1 MTYMKILLLLMFCT
15 VLPMQAQ
22 QMKKLTDL
30 KDFEAR
36 LLQEAKNIESI
47 ESNFTQIKYLDVF
60 DEKITSKGTFYYK
73 KSNKIC
79 MDYAQPMNY
88 LIVINNNQLKIV
100 SDGKKSIMDLHSN
113 KMMNQMQDMLTA
125 CMVGDLSNMSPGY
138 ALEYFEDA
146 HYYLIQI
153 KPVSKAIQA
162 YINQIQIYLD
172 KKDMSVHKLRLS
184 ETATNYT
191 EYEFSDKKFNSLND
205 EASLRYA
212 SWLLLLFILLSCS
225 HRVTGEATA
234 LLPSCRQK
242 HSRKSTTCNW
252 IS

>member
-60 DEKITSKGTFYYK
+60 DEKITSKGKFYYK

-138 ALEYFEDA
+138 AWNILKTPITISFKSSPSAKRYRHISTRF
-146 HYYLIQI
+146 
-153 KPVSKAIQA
+153 
-162 YINQIQIYLD
+162 
-172 KKDMSVHKLRLS
+172 
-184 ETATNYT
+184 
-191 EYEFSDKKFNSLND
+191 KF
-205 EASLRYA
+205 
-212 SWLLLLFILLSCS
+212 I
-225 HRVTGEATA
+225 
-234 LLPSCRQK
+234 
-242 HSRKSTTCNW
+242 
-252 IS
+252 

>member
-60 DEKITSKGTFYYK
+60 DEKITSKGKFYYK

-113 KMMNQMQDMLTA
+113 KMMNQMQDMLTPA
-125 CMVGDLSNMSPGY
+125 WWATCPTCRPAMLWNILKTPITISFKSSPSAKRY
-138 ALEYFEDA
+138 RHISTRF
-146 HYYLIQI
+146 
-153 KPVSKAIQA
+153 
-162 YINQIQIYLD
+162 
-172 KKDMSVHKLRLS
+172 
-184 ETATNYT
+184 
-191 EYEFSDKKFNSLND
+191 KF
-205 EASLRYA
+205 
-212 SWLLLLFILLSCS
+212 I
-225 HRVTGEATA
+225 
-234 LLPSCRQK
+234 
-242 HSRKSTTCNW
+242 
-252 IS
+252 

>member
-1 MTYMKILLLLMFCT
+1 
-15 VLPMQAQ
+15 
-22 QMKKLTDL
+22 
-30 KDFEAR
+30 
-36 LLQEAKNIESI
+36 
-47 ESNFTQIKYLDVF
+47 
-60 DEKITSKGTFYYK
+60 
-73 KSNKIC
+73 

-138 ALEYFEDA
+138 ALEYFEDT

-172 KKDMSVHKLRLS
+172 KKICLS
-184 ETATNYT
+184 TNYVYRKPQPT
-191 EYEFSDKKFNSLND
+191 IPNTNSRTRN
-205 EASLRYA
+205 S
-212 SWLLLLFILLSCS
+212 IL
-225 HRVTGEATA
+225 
-234 LLPSCRQK
+234 
-242 HSRKSTTCNW
+242 
-252 IS
+252 

>member
-88 LIVINNNQLKIV
+88 RGSYGTASHPAGRSTVAKVQLATGFHET
-100 SDGKKSIMDLHSN
+100 SFQRN
-113 KMMNQMQDMLTA
+113 
-125 CMVGDLSNMSPGY
+125 
-138 ALEYFEDA
+138 A
-146 HYYLIQI
+146 HC
-153 KPVSKAIQA
+153 PPNA
-162 YINQIQIYLD
+162 
-172 KKDMSVHKLRLS
+172 
-184 ETATNYT
+184 
-191 EYEFSDKKFNSLND
+191 
-205 EASLRYA
+205 
-212 SWLLLLFILLSCS
+212 
-225 HRVTGEATA
+225 
-234 LLPSCRQK
+234 
-242 HSRKSTTCNW
+242 
-252 IS
+252 

>member
-60 DEKITSKGTFYYK
+60 DEKITSKGKFYYK

-125 CMVGDLSNMSPGY
+125 CMVGDLSNMSPTMLWNILKTPITISFKSSPSAKRY
-138 ALEYFEDA
+138 RHISTRF
-146 HYYLIQI
+146 
-153 KPVSKAIQA
+153 
-162 YINQIQIYLD
+162 
-172 KKDMSVHKLRLS
+172 
-184 ETATNYT
+184 
-191 EYEFSDKKFNSLND
+191 KF
-205 EASLRYA
+205 
-212 SWLLLLFILLSCS
+212 I
-225 HRVTGEATA
+225 
-234 LLPSCRQK
+234 
-242 HSRKSTTCNW
+242 
-252 IS
+252 